1 MLYLNKEVAD
11 MAGRTP
17 DRVMDKEGLN
27 KHRKYCIGIELQKKL
42 SEDREQRMKHQRNDL
57 INVKEGNVN
66 D

>member
-1 MLYLNKEVAD
+1 

-17 DRVMDKEGLN
+17 DIVFDKEGLN

-57 INVKEGNVN
+57 IKNKEGEDNN

>member
-1 MLYLNKEVAD
+1 MT
-11 MAGRTP
+11 GRTP

-42 SEDREQRMKHQRNDL
+42 SEDKANRMKHLRNDL
-57 INVKEGNVN
+57 INVKEENVN

>member
-1 MLYLNKEVAD
+1 MT
-11 MAGRTP
+11 GRIP

-27 KHRKYCIGIELQKKL
+27 KHRKYCIGIELKKKL

-57 INVKEGNVN
+57 IKNKEGEDNN